1 MALRLGSTEVS
12 SLRLGTVTPSKVM
25 LGDVQVWPAAG
36 GPTIGMV
43 TITGIILPP
52 EPPAFDPDAAV
63 WIAGVEAADGQAL
76 EEGVKQAMNTLV
88 ATLKSQVG
96 LWDNI
101 EIFAPLAGPR
111 TLAGCMVPLKG
122 TAAFTAVNAT
132 SGDYSRTTGI
142 KQKPGMTVEISADG
156 FDIDPTTGRIGIFAL
171 TTERPQP
178 GAGWNAALIGQEQW
192 PDQRTTITLSV
203 DNSTALMA
211 IRSVNEGLP
220 GYAINPVLSDIAFYS
235 VQRSS
240 ATQVYYRLGDGVP
253 VVVTQAFAAT
263 VPNLVPI
270 ALFQAS
276 GPTSIRAMCAGALE
290 TLASTGIGTVLENAC
305 KQYQR
310 DLATA
315 IP

>member
-43 TITGIILPP
+43 TITGIIVPP
-52 EPPAFDPDAAV
+52 EPPAFDPDAAAY
-63 WIAGVEAADGQAL
+63 IAAVEAADGQAL

-122 TAAFTAVNAT
+122 DRSFHCCQCNVRRLQQDNGHQAK
-132 SGDYSRTTGI
+132 D
-142 KQKPGMTVEISADG
+142 GMTVEISADG
-156 FDIDPTTGRIGIFAL
+156 FDIDLTTGRMGIFAL

-178 GAGWNAALIGQEQW
+178 GAAGNA
-192 PDQRTTITLSV
+192 P
-203 DNSTALMA
+203 
-211 IRSVNEGLP
+211 
-220 GYAINPVLSDIAFYS
+220 
-235 VQRSS
+235 
-240 ATQVYYRLGDGVP
+240 
-253 VVVTQAFAAT
+253 
-263 VPNLVPI
+263 
-270 ALFQAS
+270 
-276 GPTSIRAMCAGALE
+276 
-290 TLASTGIGTVLENAC
+290 
-305 KQYQR
+305 
-310 DLATA
+310 
-315 IP
+315 